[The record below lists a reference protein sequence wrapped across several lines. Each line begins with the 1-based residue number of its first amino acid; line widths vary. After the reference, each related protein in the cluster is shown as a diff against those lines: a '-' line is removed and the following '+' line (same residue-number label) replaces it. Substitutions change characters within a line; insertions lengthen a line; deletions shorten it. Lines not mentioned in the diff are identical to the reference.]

1 MTYKRT
7 RRSDL
12 AISMFP
18 TAQRKRGGI
27 GWASGPTGLNGRLLT
42 RKRTHA
48 LESSP
53 RTAYARDAFALG
65 DHPGEDVGHSGN
77 SENDRP

>member
-1 MTYKRT
+1 MA
-7 RRSDL
+7 L
-12 AISMFP
+12 GA
-18 TAQRKRGGI
+18 
-27 GWASGPTGLNGRLLT
+27 TGSNGRLLT

-53 RTAYARDAFALG
+53 RTPYVRDAFGLG
-65 DHPGEDVGHSGN
+65 DHPGEDAGHSGN

>member
-1 MTYKRT
+1 MIGTRHLDVPDRT
-7 RRSDL
+7 
-12 AISMFP
+12 
-18 TAQRKRGGI
+18 TEEGGI
-27 GWASGPTGLNGRLLT
+27 GWALGATGSNGRLLT

-53 RTAYARDAFALG
+53 RTAYVRDALALG

-77 SENDRP
+77 SENDQP

>member
-1 MTYKRT
+1 VIGTRHLDVPDRT
-7 RRSDL
+7 
-12 AISMFP
+12 
-18 TAQRKRGGI
+18 TEEGGI
-27 GWASGPTGLNGRLLT
+27 GWALGPTGSNGRLLT

-53 RTAYARDAFALG
+53 RTAYVRDAFALG
-65 DHPGEDVGHSGN
+65 DHPGEDAGHSGN